1 MYDNRDESIW
11 IVMLALSALPFLVV
25 LILLLS

>member
-11 IVMLALSALPFLVV
+11 IVMLTLSALPFLVV